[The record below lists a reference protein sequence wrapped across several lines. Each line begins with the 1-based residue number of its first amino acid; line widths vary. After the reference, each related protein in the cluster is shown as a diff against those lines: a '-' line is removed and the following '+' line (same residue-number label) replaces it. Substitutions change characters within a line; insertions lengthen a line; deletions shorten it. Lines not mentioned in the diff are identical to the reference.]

1 MKIYDFTVPELE
13 YFRAQC
19 NFTSEERALFDMR
32 SLNIPLEQCA
42 ENMNV
47 SVSTAK
53 RISKKVNSKI
63 VRVC

>member
-19 NFTSEERALFDMR
+19 NFTPEERALFDMR
-32 SLNIPLEQCA
+32 SANISLEQCA

>member
-19 NFTSEERALFDMR
+19 NFTPEERELFDMR

-63 VRVC
+63 ERVC